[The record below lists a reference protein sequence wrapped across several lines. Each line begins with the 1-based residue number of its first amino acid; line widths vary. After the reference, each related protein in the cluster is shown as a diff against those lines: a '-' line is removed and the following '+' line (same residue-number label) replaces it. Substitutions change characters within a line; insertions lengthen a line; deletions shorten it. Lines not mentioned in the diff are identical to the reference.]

1 MKRNKSKRK
10 NFRKSLSDCFL
21 ENEKKKK
28 DNIKNLIEKIF
39 EYKKNNLKQ
48 GKQLIFNSKEKNR
61 KENLIL
67 SLRNEKKYLQNLNE
81 QLNIYL
87 KIIKSKKINNYS
99 NYINIKS
106 YYNDKKITVEEIE
119 KIMNEYKTK
128 LNLLQT
134 NKKEIFDEYEK
145 KLKEKKNKK
154 KDFENQMKNINNDI
168 ELQKKKK
175 IELKKTK
182 SDLYKKMEENT
193 NNFDDEKTLVL
204 KIKELEDLCENLSI
218 NNQNSRNIS
227 LTHLILN
234 SENFEI
240 KLKELEIKNQILK
253 NYYKKL
259 KEKIDNKL
267 TEEKNIKTLIQ
278 LKKNSNFKQ
287 YFELLEKLDMK
298 SNQTKKTQSSQSM
311 TQITNNFSYN
321 W

>member
-10 NFRKSLSDCFL
+10 NFRKSLSDRFL

-28 DNIKNLIEKIF
+28 DDVKNLIEKIF

-87 KIIKSKKINNYS
+87 KIIKSKKINYYS

-106 YYNDKKITVEEIE
+106 YYNDKKIPVEEIE

-128 LNLLQT
+128 LNLLQK
-134 NKKEIFDEYEK
+134 NKKEFFDEYEK
-145 KLKEKKNKK
+145 ILKEKKNKK
-154 KDFENQMKNINNDI
+154 KDFEIQIKNINNDI

-193 NNFDDEKTLVL
+193 NNFDDEKTLVE
-204 KIKELEDLCENLSI
+204 KIKELEDLCVKLSI

-253 NYYKKL
+253 NHYKKL

-311 TQITNNFSYN
+311 TQIINNFSYN
-321 W
+321 

>member
-10 NFRKSLSDCFL
+10 NFRKSLSDYFL

-48 GKQLIFNSKEKNR
+48 GKQLIFNSKEKKR

-67 SLRNEKKYLQNLNE
+67 SLRNEKEYLQNLNE

-87 KIIKSKKINNYS
+87 KIIKSKKINYYS

-106 YYNDKKITVEEIE
+106 YYNDKKIPVEEIE

-128 LNLLQT
+128 LNILQT

-145 KLKEKKNKK
+145 ILKEKKNKK
-154 KDFENQMKNINNDI
+154 KDFENQIKNLNNDI

-204 KIKELEDLCENLSI
+204 KIKELEDLCVKLSI

-253 NYYKKL
+253 NHYKKL

-321 W
+321 

>member
-10 NFRKSLSDCFL
+10 NFRKSLSDRFL

-28 DNIKNLIEKIF
+28 DDVKNLIEKIF

-87 KIIKSKKINNYS
+87 KIIKSKKINYYS

-106 YYNDKKITVEEIE
+106 YYNDKKIPVEEIE

-128 LNLLQT
+128 LNLLQK
-134 NKKEIFDEYEK
+134 NKKEFFDEYEK
-145 KLKEKKNKK
+145 ILKEKKNKK
-154 KDFENQMKNINNDI
+154 KDFEIQIKNINNDI

-193 NNFDDEKTLVL
+193 NNFDDEKTLVE
-204 KIKELEDLCENLSI
+204 KIKELEDLCVKLSI

-253 NYYKKL
+253 NHYKKL

-321 W
+321 

>member
-10 NFRKSLSDCFL
+10 NFRKSLSDRFL

-28 DNIKNLIEKIF
+28 DDVKNLIEKIF

-87 KIIKSKKINNYS
+87 KIIKSKKINYYS

-106 YYNDKKITVEEIE
+106 YYNDKKIPVEEIE

-128 LNLLQT
+128 LNLLQK
-134 NKKEIFDEYEK
+134 NKKEFFDEYEK
-145 KLKEKKNKK
+145 ILKEKKNKK
-154 KDFENQMKNINNDI
+154 KDFEIQIKNINNDI

-193 NNFDDEKTLVL
+193 NIFDDEKTLVE
-204 KIKELEDLCENLSI
+204 KIKELEDLCVKLSI

-253 NYYKKL
+253 NHYKKL

-321 W
+321 

>member
-10 NFRKSLSDCFL
+10 NFRKSLSDRFL

-28 DNIKNLIEKIF
+28 DDVKNLIEKIF

-87 KIIKSKKINNYS
+87 KIIKSKKINYYS

-106 YYNDKKITVEEIE
+106 YYNDKKIPVEEIE

-128 LNLLQT
+128 LNLLQK
-134 NKKEIFDEYEK
+134 NKKEFFDEYEK
-145 KLKEKKNKK
+145 ILKEKKNKK
-154 KDFENQMKNINNDI
+154 KDFEIQIKNINNDI
-168 ELQKKKK
+168 ELLKKKK

-193 NNFDDEKTLVL
+193 NNFDDEKTLVE
-204 KIKELEDLCENLSI
+204 KIKELEDLCVKLSI

-253 NYYKKL
+253 NHYKKL

-321 W
+321 

>member
-10 NFRKSLSDCFL
+10 NFRKSLSDRFL

-28 DNIKNLIEKIF
+28 DDVKNLIEKIF

-87 KIIKSKKINNYS
+87 KIIKSKKINYYS

-106 YYNDKKITVEEIE
+106 YYNDKKIPVEEIE

-145 KLKEKKNKK
+145 ILKEKKNKK
-154 KDFENQMKNINNDI
+154 KDFEIQIKNINNDI

-204 KIKELEDLCENLSI
+204 KIKELEDLCVKLSI

-253 NYYKKL
+253 NHYKKL